1 MREGVVPGGVSGTEA
16 TSEDDANAEPLR
28 TSSNEGA
35 DTLRTRLA
43 ALSVSAIGLLLLAA
57 PAYDIW
63 ADVSRLDWVA
73 VLTFAE
79 NFLLIALALFLF
91 AGGIWLDRQDW
102 SPSHTVLAAK
112 WTIGGAIALSG
123 TYAIVI
129 LIQMEVMGYLK
140 PYVLA
145 ADGVLMGTVAAFGV
159 GLYDVERRQ
168 SRQELTDERDRF
180 RAFFDSTD
188 VRIVTL
194 DHCDGELEAGEENP
208 AFDETFAVSFDS
220 LLDAAEP
227 TEDSAFDRDRF
238 VRAALNGEDYHEEIQ
253 VPSRCLKPAFRDV
266 EGTVT
271 EGRFFDLR
279 TVQVADDETFVVF
292 PDITA
297 QRERERLL
305 GERTE
310 RLAREKSE
318 RERELEERTHQLEFL
333 HSLLRHDVQNGM
345 MVIDSRAEF
354 LRDEL
359 DGREEEF
366 AETIV
371 SRAGEISSQIDRIR
385 TALDTLTEGTDTDT
399 VNITEL
405 LEERVVAFQDNY
417 PAVEVQTGIEDGLRA
432 EADNILDDVIANL
445 LRNAVEHNDKE
456 QVVIEVSAAA
466 GPESVRIEV
475 ADNGPGI
482 PEEHHDKVF
491 RRGVSGANDGGP
503 GGSGFGLFFID
514 TMVESYGG
522 DIRIED
528 NEPEG
533 ARFVIELPHAKD
545 EFGG

>member
-1 MREGVVPGGVSGTEA
+1 VSGTKVN
-16 TSEDDANAEPLR
+16 SDHDADAGFLW
-28 TSSNEGA
+28 
-35 DTLRTRLA
+35 TLTDGSKEKIFGQLA
-43 ALSVSAIGLLLLAA
+43 AWSITAIGFVMLATQV
-57 PAYDIW
+57 YDIW
-63 ADVSRLDWVA
+63 NNVITLDWFA
-73 VLTFAE
+73 LMIFAE
-79 NFLLIALALFLF
+79 NFVLMVLAVLLII
-91 AGGIWLDRQDW
+91 AGGWLARQDW
-102 SPSHTVLAAK
+102 QPSEKILAAK
-112 WTIGGAIALSG
+112 WTIGGAVALSG
-123 TYAIVI
+123 TYAVVI
-129 LIQMEVMGYLK
+129 LIQMEALGYIR
-140 PYVLA
+140 PYVLV
-145 ADGVLMGTVAAFGV
+145 ADGIVMGSVAAFGI
-159 GLYDVERRQ
+159 GLYDVYRRQ
-168 SRQELTDERDRF
+168 SRRDLVGERDRF
-180 RAFFDSTD
+180 LSFFESTD

-194 DHCDGELEAGEENP
+194 DHDDGELDAGEENP
-208 AFDETFAVSFDS
+208 AFDETFTVNFDA

-227 TEDSAFDRDRF
+227 TEDSAFDRDQF
-238 VRAALNGEDYHEEIQ
+238 VQSTIDGEHYHEEIR
-253 VPSRCLKPAFRDV
+253 VPAEKLTPEYRAVDETL
-266 EGTVT
+266 T

-279 TVQVADDETFVVF
+279 TVQVADDESFAVL

-310 RLAREKSE
+310 RLARQKSE
-318 RERELEERTHQLEFL
+318 REQELEERTQQLKFL

-354 LRDEL
+354 LSNEL
-359 DGREEEF
+359 DGRKEEF

-371 SRAGEISSQIDRIR
+371 SRAGEISEQIDRIR

-399 VNITEL
+399 VNVSSL
-405 LEERVVAFQDNY
+405 LEERVASFRDNY
-417 PAVEVQTGIEDGLRA
+417 PAVEVKANIEDGLRA
-432 EADNILDDVIANL
+432 EADNILDDVLANL

-456 QVVIEVSAAA
+456 HVVAQVTATA
-466 GPESVRIEV
+466 GPDCVRIEV

-533 ARFVIELPHAKD
+533 ARFVIELPYAED